1 VRTISGDVVQVMI
14 NLDFYI
20 LSIFQFLYGEDGLD
34 PMNIEAADRPFN
46 LDKLLKFSKALIKL
60 DYSKE
65 RALFPFE
72 IIDLSWRKI
81 KNFENQIH
89 EFILL

>member
-1 VRTISGDVVQVMI
+1 
-14 NLDFYI
+14 
-20 LSIFQFLYGEDGLD
+20 
-34 PMNIEAADRPFN
+34 MNIEAADRPFN